1 MTQTPHHDGANS
13 NHAWLKNYPQG
24 ISWSDPVP
32 EYPVFHML
40 DQTVKAFGDRP
51 AFDFL
56 GQKQDWATL
65 GAQVDRLA
73 KGLQNMG
80 VTKGVKVGLF
90 LPNSPLFVIGY
101 YAVLKAGG
109 TVVNYNPLY
118 AVKEL
123 KHQIIDSQTE
133 IMITANLKILCDKMI
148 EVMGDQTGLKKLV
161 VARFADMLPFPKSLL
176 FPIVKKKEIAVLGAH
191 PAIVSLSEV
200 TNNDGHPAPVSID
213 PRRDVAVLQYTGGT
227 TGVPKGAMLTHANV
241 VANTEQAMRWFS
253 LVKPGEEKMLGVL
266 PFFHVFAMTAVMNL
280 SVRCGLEIV
289 ALPRFELDQAL
300 KLIHTKKPHYF
311 PAVPAIYNAI
321 NNHKKLADY
330 DLKSLRFCIS
340 GGAPLSVEVKKS
352 FEKITGCVVVEGYGL
367 TEAAPVLCANPI
379 VGENRA
385 GSIGLPFPG
394 TVVEIINPE
403 DKVTRMPAGER
414 GELCARGPQ
423 VMAGYWNKQAET
435 DDVLKDGLLYTGD
448 IAIMDSDGY
457 VYIVDRIK
465 DMIIT
470 NGYKV
475 YPRNVEEAIYQ
486 YPGVEECIVAGIGDE
501 SRGEI
506 VKAWI
511 KSKDNQP
518 LDEQALRDFLE
529 DKISKMEIPR
539 IIEIRQTPLPKTM
552 IGKLSRKDILAEDAA
567 KKSA

>member
-1 MTQTPHHDGANS
+1 MTHDLHASTANS
-13 NHAWLKNYPQG
+13 NHPWLKNYPDG
-24 ISWSDPVP
+24 IDWAGTIPV
-32 EYPVFHML
+32 YPVFQMM
-40 DQTVKAFGDRP
+40 DETVRKYGDRP

-56 GQKQDWATL
+56 GRKQNWAAM
-65 GAQVDRLA
+65 GDQVNRLA
-73 KGLQNMG
+73 KGLQDMG

-118 AVKEL
+118 AIKEL
-123 KHQIIDSQTE
+123 QHQIADSQTE
-133 IMITANLKILCDKMI
+133 IMITANLKILCDKML
-148 EVMGDQTGLKKLV
+148 EVMGGQTPLKKLV
-161 VARFADMLPFPKSLL
+161 VAKFSDMLPFPKSLL
-176 FPIVKKKEIAVLGAH
+176 FPIVKKKEIAALPSSGS
-191 PAIVSLSEV
+191 IVTLSDV
-200 TNNDGHPAPVSID
+200 MGNDGNPAPVVID
-213 PRRDVAVLQYTGGT
+213 PHKDVAVLQYTGGT

-241 VANTEQAMRWFS
+241 VANTEQAMRWFT
-253 LVKPGEEKMLGVL
+253 LVKPGEERMLGVL
-266 PFFHVFAMTAVMNL
+266 PFFHVFAMTAVMNF
-280 SVRCGLEIV
+280 SVRAGLEIV
-289 ALPRFELDQAL
+289 ALPRFDLDQAL
-300 KLIHTKKPHYF
+300 KLIHSKKPHYF

-321 NNHKKLADY
+321 NNHKKLDTY

-340 GGAPLSVEVKKS
+340 GGAPLPVEVKKS
-352 FEKITGCVVVEGYGL
+352 FERITGCVVVEGYGL

-394 TVVEIINPE
+394 TIIEIVNPE
-403 DKVTRMPAGER
+403 DKTTIMPFGER

-423 VMAGYWNKQAET
+423 VMAGYWGKKEET
-435 DDVLKDGLLYTGD
+435 DDVLRNGRLHTGD

-486 YPGVEECIVAGIGDE
+486 FPAVEECIVAGIKDE
-501 SRGEI
+501 SRGEV
-506 VKAWI
+506 VKAWVKPKAGQTI
-511 KSKDNQP
+511 
-518 LDEQALRDFLE
+518 DEQALRNFLE

-539 IIEIRQTPLPKTM
+539 IIEIRETPLPKTM
-552 IGKLSRKDILAEDAA
+552 IGKLSRKDILAEEAA
-567 KKSA
+567 RKSA